1 MASGVA
7 EQFKNRPALSRPLDS
22 LQLIYGLLTRLIHK
36 IVNKNALD
44 RIAPAIMKI
53 SEILGDQN
61 RVTRKQFLG
70 HSLLGCWVIALLTF
84 AGFTLHFNAAP
95 VGFLFLLVVVCE
107 AILAG
112 FWQASIVSVL
122 ACACLDYFFYPPLF
136 HFSVADP
143 QDWVALGAF
152 EVSAL
157 MVSRLSSRERLNSI
171 EARLQRTSMEQLYEL
186 SRSTLLINM
195 HEKPGRQIA
204 QLIQRIFGAES
215 VAIYDASSETTERV
229 GDWRDDEQ
237 DLARDS
243 FWNET
248 EGENHAART
257 TQRVL
262 RAGANSVGAIVV
274 RGNLGSL
281 VMDALASLTAITLDR
296 CVTFEKES
304 KIEAAHETE
313 RLRAAVLD
321 SLAHAVKTPL
331 TAISTAS
338 AGLGEVGKLNHAQQE
353 LVTLIEDESC
363 KLSELSTRLL
373 QTAKLEAEKLSVAQ
387 DEIAVGELVQMAL
400 DEQKSR
406 LSGHPVELA
415 VLDPALTVRGDK
427 DLLSMAL
434 AQYLD
439 NAAKYSFAGTA
450 VKITATRSHSEVLLS
465 VHNFGPAIPIADRD
479 KIFQRFYRSEGTTKL
494 VAGTGIGLSTVKM
507 AAEAHRG
514 HAWVISDASEGTTF
528 FLSLPHNLGERE

>member
-1 MASGVA
+1 
-7 EQFKNRPALSRPLDS
+7 
-22 LQLIYGLLTRLIHK
+22 
-36 IVNKNALD
+36 
-44 RIAPAIMKI
+44 MKI

-61 RVTRKQFLG
+61 RVTRKQLLG
-70 HSLLGCWVIALLTF
+70 QSLIGCWVVALLTF
-84 AGFTLHFNAAP
+84 SGFTLHFNAAP

-143 QDWVALGAF
+143 QDWIALGAF

-157 MVSRLSSRERLNSI
+157 MVSRLSSRERLNYI
-171 EARLQRTSMEQLYEL
+171 EAHLQRTSMEQLYEL

-195 HEKPGRQIA
+195 HERPGPQIA
-204 QLIQRIFGAES
+204 QLVQRIFGAEA
-215 VAIYDASSETTERV
+215 VVIYDASAETTDSF
-229 GDWRDDEQ
+229 GDWRGEDD
-237 DLARDS
+237 DLVRNC
-243 FWNET
+243 FWQET
-248 EGENHAART
+248 EGENKSAGT
-257 TQRVL
+257 KQRVL
-262 RAGANSVGAIVV
+262 RVGANSVGAIVV

-281 VMDALASLTAITLDR
+281 VMDALASLTAVTLDR

-304 KIEAAHETE
+304 KIEAAHQTE

-331 TAISTAS
+331 TAIGTAN

-353 LVTLIEDESC
+353 LVALIEDESC
-363 KLSELSTRLL
+363 KLNELSTRLL
-373 QTAKLEAEKLSVAQ
+373 QTAKLEAEKISVAQ
-387 DEIAVGELVQMAL
+387 DEIQVGELVQMAL
-400 DEQKSR
+400 DEQKAR

-415 VLDPALTVRGDK
+415 LPDPALTVKGDK

-450 VKITATRSHSEVLLS
+450 VKVTAARSYSEVLLS
-465 VHNFGPAIPIADRD
+465 VHNFGPAIPIADRE
-479 KIFQRFYRSEGTTKL
+479 KIFQRFYRSEGTTH
-494 VAGTGIGLSTVKM
+494 VAAGTGIGLSTVKM

-528 FLSLPHNLGERE
+528 FLSLPHHKGERE